1 MAVKKLVHLVGQGD
15 REFMAEMET
24 IGKIKHC
31 NQVPLLGY
39 CTAGKERLLVYECM
53 EG

>member
-15 REFMAEMET
+15 REFMAEMES
-24 IGKIKHC
+24 IGKIKHR
-31 NQVPLLGY
+31 NLVPLSGY
-39 CTAGKERLLVYECM
+39 CTAGRERLLVYECM